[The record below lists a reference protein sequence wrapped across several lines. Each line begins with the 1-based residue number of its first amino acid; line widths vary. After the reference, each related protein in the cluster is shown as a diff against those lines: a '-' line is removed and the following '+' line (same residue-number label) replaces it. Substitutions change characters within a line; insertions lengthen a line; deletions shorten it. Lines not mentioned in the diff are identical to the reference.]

1 MRKKQKTMEELLEEA
16 LVPEEEQPYEV
27 PGNWIWVYSKFLLDF
42 IGGGTPPKG
51 YNKYWDGDI
60 PWATVK
66 DIKGRYLVTTRDKIT
81 VAGLEN
87 SSTTMAYENELLLI
101 TRMSPGKST
110 ITKISTAI
118 NQDLKIVRPKI
129 QIQPYFLWLFF
140 TVNRTLIESMSTGT
154 TVKGIQV
161 EKLKK
166 IPFPVPPLKEQIR
179 IAAKVERL
187 LSKIDEAKRLI
198 EEAKET
204 FELRRAA
211 ILDKAIRGELTRK
224 WREQHPEI
232 ESAEVLYNKI
242 IRFMKPNNVSSNVEQ
257 KLNIPDT
264 WKMVRLGEVVQVN
277 PPKKKIEEIS
287 DQQIC
292 TFVPMPAVSDKT
304 GKIESPEEKE
314 YAKVKKGYTFFLEN
328 DVLFAKITPCMENGK
343 SAIAKNLKNGFGFG
357 STEFHVLRSNEY
369 INERYLHYLVR
380 SKKFRL
386 EAKGEMTGAVGQQRV
401 PKEFLVNYPFPLPPK
416 EEQDAIVDILDEIF
430 TRDDIA
436 HRIIDTKYELETL
449 KQSILSKA
457 FRGELG
463 TNDPTE
469 ESAIELLKEVL
480 QEQVK

>member
-1 MRKKQKTMEELLEEA
+1 MEEA

-27 PGNWIWVYSKFLLDF
+27 PVNWVWTKLGKIANYHNGKAFKPTDWSDKGRPIIRIQDLTGTNKGEPHFFEGQIDKKHEIKSGDLLISWSATLGAYIWKGEEAVLNQHIFKVESFINKKYHYYLMQNLISSLYSKTH
-42 IGGGTPPKG
+42 GSGM
-51 YNKYWDGDI
+51 
-60 PWATVK
+60 VH
-66 DIKGRYLVTTRDKIT
+66 VT
-81 VAGLEN
+81 
-87 SSTTMAYENELLLI
+87 
-101 TRMSPGKST
+101 
-110 ITKISTAI
+110 
-118 NQDLKIVRPKI
+118 
-129 QIQPYFLWLFF
+129 
-140 TVNRTLIESMSTGT
+140 
-154 TVKGIQV
+154 
-161 EKLKK
+161 KK
-166 IPFPVPPLKEQIR
+166 VFDEIPVPLPNLKEQKR
-179 IAAKVERL
+179 IADKVERL

-211 ILDKAIRGELTRK
+211 ILDKVFQGELTRK

-242 IRFMKPNNVSSNVEQ
+242 IRFTKPKNVSSNVEQ

-277 PPKKKIEEIS
+277 PPKKKLEEIS

-357 STEFHVLRSNEY
+357 STEFHVLRTNEY

-416 EEQDAIVDILDEIF
+416 EEQNAIVDILDEIF

-436 HRIIDTKYELETL
+436 YRIIETKYELETL

>member
-1 MRKKQKTMEELLEEA
+1 MEELLEEA

-211 ILDKAIRGELTRK
+211 ILDKAFRGELTRK
-224 WREQHPEI
+224 WREANLSTTITNNELNEEHYIIPKEWKWTTIGEITTFVGSGSTPKGGSDIYQTEGIPFIRSQNVLRNKMDIENIVYISEEIYSKMKRTQMCGEETLLNITGASIGRAAKLSINLIPCNINQHVCALRFVDNINKDLPQYWLNSPYI
-232 ESAEVLYNKI
+232 QKI
-242 IRFMKPNNVSSNVEQ
+242 IREWQ
-257 KLNIPDT
+257 IGATRQALNFP
-264 WKMVRLGEVVQVN
+264 Q
-277 PPKKKIEEIS
+277 
-287 DQQIC
+287 
-292 TFVPMPAVSDKT
+292 
-304 GKIESPEEKE
+304 
-314 YAKVKKGYTFFLEN
+314 
-328 DVLFAKITPCMENGK
+328 
-343 SAIAKNLKNGFGFG
+343 
-357 STEFHVLRSNEY
+357 
-369 INERYLHYLVR
+369 VR
-380 SKKFRL
+380 SL
-386 EAKGEMTGAVGQQRV
+386 
-401 PKEFLVNYPFPLPPK
+401 PFPLMPK
-416 EEQDAIVDILDEIF
+416 EEQDELVKIISGLLGKEDKMRIL
-430 TRDDIA
+430 T
-436 HRIIDTKYELETL
+436 ELDKSISQL
-449 KQSILSKA
+449 KDSILSKA

-463 TNDPTE
+463 TNDPDE

>member
-1 MRKKQKTMEELLEEA
+1 MEELLEEA
-16 LVPEEEQPYEV
+16 LVPEEEQPNEV

-211 ILDKAIRGELTRK
+211 ILDKAFRGELTRK
-224 WREQHPEI
+224 WREENKNIEDAESLYVKIKESQSIRRKVSKEI
-232 ESAEVLYNKI
+232 
-242 IRFMKPNNVSSNVEQ
+242 
-257 KLNIPDT
+257 NIKDLRYSIPST
-264 WKMVRLGEVVQVN
+264 WKWVRLGDVFTITSGGTPKRTIPEYYEGNIPWIKTGEIKWNAINESEEQITPEAVANSSAKLLPPNTVLVAMYGQGLTRGRAAILSVEATCNQAVCALLPNDYIAPEFIFYYFMEGYQRFRQVAKGGN
-277 PPKKKIEEIS
+277 QENLSVSLIS
-287 DQQIC
+287 DFI
-292 TFVPMPAVSDKT
+292 
-304 GKIESPEEKE
+304 
-314 YAKVKKGYTFFLEN
+314 
-328 DVLFAKITPCMENGK
+328 
-343 SAIAKNLKNGFGFG
+343 
-357 STEFHVLRSNEY
+357 
-369 INERYLHYLVR
+369 
-380 SKKFRL
+380 
-386 EAKGEMTGAVGQQRV
+386 
-401 PKEFLVNYPFPLPPK
+401 FPLPPL
-416 EEQDAIVDILDEIF
+416 EEQRVIITTLQNIFKKESKIKDVIKINTDEI
-430 TRDDIA
+430 
-436 HRIIDTKYELETL
+436 

>member
-211 ILDKAIRGELTRK
+211 II
-224 WREQHPEI
+224 
-232 ESAEVLYNKI
+232 KI
-242 IRFMKPNNVSSNVEQ
+242 
-257 KLNIPDT
+257 
-264 WKMVRLGEVVQVN
+264 
-277 PPKKKIEEIS
+277 
-287 DQQIC
+287 
-292 TFVPMPAVSDKT
+292 
-304 GKIESPEEKE
+304 
-314 YAKVKKGYTFFLEN
+314 
-328 DVLFAKITPCMENGK
+328 
-343 SAIAKNLKNGFGFG
+343 
-357 STEFHVLRSNEY
+357 
-369 INERYLHYLVR
+369 
-380 SKKFRL
+380 
-386 EAKGEMTGAVGQQRV
+386 
-401 PKEFLVNYPFPLPPK
+401 
-416 EEQDAIVDILDEIF
+416 ILDEGINNNSIPMGWRKIKIKDLFTIF
-430 TRDDIA
+430 GGGTPSKSNKGYWNGKIPWISAKDMKSTYISETQDHITELGLKNSSTKLANKGSIAMVVRSGILQRTLPVAFLQKECSVNQDIKVFDSGNELVNKYFMWYVKGNEKNLLNNYSKSGTTVNSIEFEKFRFHEFILPPLEIVKRKVEKIENTIGKEESINQFLHIDDSL
-436 HRIIDTKYELETL
+436 ELL

-463 TNDPTE
+463 TNDPDE

-480 QEQVK
+480 QEQTN